1 MGASSGRW
9 PAWVERLWPP
19 PREVRDD
26 RRVGAIVAV
35 VNQKGGVGKT
45 TVTLGLASAA
55 MARKDRVLIVDAD
68 PQANAT
74 WALGVDPE
82 SVRYGTAE
90 AIEADSSGAAA
101 NGVVAS
107 PWSDLV
113 HVLPASRSLQD
124 RDTETGK
131 KRLARRL
138 RVALD
143 GVADAY
149 ELVVVDCSPALGP
162 LTTNALAAADL
173 ALMVV
178 EPAALSARGIAGV
191 SDLVDEVWER
201 FNDRLDIAGVIVNRV
216 PPVSHEAD
224 RQHELLVRM
233 LGRSTVWSPEI
244 PQRVVVTEALGLRSP
259 IHTTGVRGAE
269 IAAMFDMHYAKLRRM
284 GRKVM
289 ADRVTP

>member
-1 MGASSGRW
+1 MGRAPSGCAPSGARRSS
-9 PAWVERLWPP
+9 A
-19 PREVRDD
+19 
-26 RRVGAIVAV
+26 VGAVVAV

-55 MARKDRVLIVDAD
+55 MARRDRILVVDAD

-74 WALGVDPE
+74 WSLGIDPE
-82 SVRYGTAE
+82 LVSHGSAE
-90 AIEADSSGAAA
+90 AIEADRAGAAA
-101 NGVVAS
+101 HGIVTS
-107 PWSDLV
+107 PWSEFID
-113 HVLPASRSLQD
+113 VLPASRSLQQ

-138 RVALD
+138 RVALEGISD
-143 GVADAY
+143 RY
-149 ELVVVDCSPALGP
+149 ELVIIDCSPALGP

-191 SDLVDEVWER
+191 SDLVDEVWEK

-233 LGRSTVWSPEI
+233 LGKSTVWSPDI
-244 PQRVVVTEALGLRSP
+244 PQRVAVTEALGQRAP
-259 IHTTGVRGAE
+259 IHRSGVRGAE
-269 IAAMFDMHYAKLRRM
+269 VAAMFDAHYAKLRRL
-284 GRKVM
+284 GRKVL
-289 ADRVTP
+289 AERQAHERSG